1 MTLKRFTLVLALL
14 ALLTAGVSANDDAGI
29 YSFSRVSIRHGAF
42 AFSLDDPTLL
52 GATGLEAEA
61 LRTALMDGSTIAEL
75 IQANEGDVGAV
86 IADMQAQA
94 TEDIHARAASFL
106 ESLEGRVSEELKSSH
121 ARRGFWGR
129 RWIKTPR
136 IFAYAGVGDT
146 VMEATGLD
154 RAGLRSALAAGSTIA
169 ELIAANEGDVA
180 SVGADITATIADAAN
195 AAAAERVESLEEDI
209 GEAFNS
215 NFAEKWRRWRRFPK
229 PRGFF
234 GSWGSDSAPSDVT
247 SGAAEG

>member
-14 ALLTAGVSANDDAGI
+14 ALLTAGVSANDDSGI

-42 AFSLDDPTLL
+42 AFSLDDPILL
-52 GATGLEAEA
+52 GATGLDAEA

-75 IQANEGDVGAV
+75 IQANEGDAAAV

-94 TEDIHARAASFL
+94 TEGIKSRTASFL
-106 ESLEGRVSEELKSSH
+106 EGLEERVSQELNASH
-121 ARRGFWGR
+121 SRRGFWGR
-129 RWIKTPR
+129 RWHRTPR

-154 RAGLRSALAAGSTIA
+154 AAGLRSALAEGSTIA
-169 ELIAANEGDVA
+169 ELIVANEGDVA
-180 SVGADITATIADAAN
+180 SVGADITATIADAVN
-195 AAAAERVESLEEDI
+195 AAVAERLDSLEGDI
-209 GEAFNS
+209 SEAFNS
-215 NFAEKWRRWRRFPK
+215 NYAEKWRRWRRFPK

-234 GSWGSDSAPSDVT
+234 GPWGSDSAPSDVT
-247 SGAAEG
+247 SEAAEG

>member
-14 ALLTAGVSANDDAGI
+14 ALLTAGVSAQDDAKRT
-29 YSFSRVSIRHGAF
+29 SFSRVSIRQGAF
-42 AFSLDDPTLL
+42 AFSLDDPILL
-52 GATGLEAEA
+52 GATGLDADA

-75 IQANEGDVGAV
+75 IQANEDDVADV
-86 IADMQAQA
+86 VADMKAQA
-94 TEDIHARAASFL
+94 TEAINARAASFL
-106 ESLEGRVSEELKSSH
+106 EGLEERVSEELNASH

-129 RWIKTPR
+129 RWHRLPR

-154 RAGLRSALAAGSTIA
+154 SAGLRSALAEGSTIA
-169 ELIAANEGDVA
+169 ELIEANEGDVA
-180 SVGADITATIADAAN
+180 SVSSSIVATITDAVN
-195 AAAAERVESLEEDI
+195 AAAAECLDSLEGDI
-209 GEAFNS
+209 SEAFNS
-215 NFAEKWRRWRRFPK
+215 NHAEKWRRWRRFPK

-234 GSWGSDSAPSDVT
+234 GSWGFDSAPSDVR